1 MNMGLNPT
9 TQANWVPTKW
19 SLLALE
25 ALEAPQIVTSRV
37 NDRSSEVTGEPMQV
51 LKVPDVEQ
59 MEDSAVGDMGEVSDS
74 EVTDTIQTI
83 TMDQWR
89 HVSIKFA
96 NNYALQV
103 AMKES
108 TYPARMGKAL
118 KRRFEQY
125 VLSLETGASG
135 AALRNVAGS
144 IDAGELELAL
154 AYAIANDWPEGNRH
168 GIVSGNQ
175 CAEIVGI
182 DRFSESTF
190 VGTDNLPVITGKLKT
205 TLGFEMG
212 TSSLVRRRAISG
224 TDRTINM
231 FWVGKGGDGG
241 GAFAKAI
248 QQGVQFSKK
257 ELEDLA
263 HRVIGST
270 LYGGS
275 LMRNKELYLV
285 RTTDS

>member
-1 MNMGLNPT
+1 MALNPT
-9 TQANWVPTKW
+9 SQANWVPSKW

-25 ALEAPQIVTSRV
+25 ALEAPLIVTSRV

-51 LKVPDVEQ
+51 LKVPDVER
-59 MEDSAVGDMGEVSDS
+59 MDDSAVGDNGEVSDS
-74 EVTDTIQTI
+74 SVTDAIQTI

-108 TYPARMGKAL
+108 TYPTRMGKAL

-125 VLSLETGASG
+125 ILSLETSVSG
-135 AALRNVAGS
+135 SSLRTVAGS

-154 AYAIANDWPEGNRH
+154 AFAIANDWPEGNRH

-175 CAEIVGI
+175 CAEIIGI

-190 VGTDNLPVITGKLKT
+190 VGTDNLPVLTGKLKT

-212 TSSLVRRRAISG
+212 TSSLVRRRSVSG
-224 TDRTINM
+224 TTRTINM
-231 FWVGKGGDGG
+231 FWIGKGGDGG

-257 ELEDLA
+257 ELEDLS

-270 LYGGS
+270 LYGGTM
-275 LMRNKELYLV
+275 MRNEQVYLIE
-285 RTTDS
+285 TTDS

>member
-1 MNMGLNPT
+1 MAGGLTPT

-25 ALEAPQIVTSRV
+25 ALEAPLIVTSRV
-37 NDRSSEVTGEPMQV
+37 TDRSSEVTGEPMQV
-51 LKVPDVEQ
+51 LRVMDVEQ
-59 MEDSAVGDMGEVSDS
+59 MEDSAVGDYGEVTDS
-74 EVTDTIQTI
+74 AMTDTIQTI

-89 HVSIKFA
+89 HVSVKFA

-108 TYPARMGKAL
+108 TWPTRMGKAL

-125 VLSLETGASG
+125 VLSLETSLSG
-135 AALRNVAGS
+135 NSLRNVAGS
-144 IDAGELELAL
+144 IDASELELAL
-154 AYAIANDWPEGNRH
+154 AFAIANDWPEGNRH
-168 GIVSGNQ
+168 GLVSGNQ
-175 CAEIVGI
+175 CAEIIGI

-190 VGTDNLPVITGKLKT
+190 VGTDNLPVISGKLKT

-212 TSSLVRRRAISG
+212 TSSLVRRRAISSV
-224 TDRTINM
+224 DRTINM
-231 FWVGKGGDGG
+231 FWIGKGGDGG

-257 ELEDLA
+257 ELEDLS

-270 LYGGS
+270 LYGAS
-275 LMRNKELYLV
+275 MLRNAQAYAI